1 MFFLAFALEPFSTTV
16 QFLEIYLIHL
26 QQILTCRL
34 SYCFWK
40 KKQNAGHDLKDSAL
54 AFNGAAAAAAAAAGW
69 PYPSMYYPY
78 DPTLAAY
85 PFGG

>member
-1 MFFLAFALEPFSTTV
+1 M
-16 QFLEIYLIHL
+16 
-26 QQILTCRL
+26 
-34 SYCFWK
+34 
-40 KKQNAGHDLKDSAL
+40 KDSAL

-78 DPTLAAY
+78 DPAMAAY